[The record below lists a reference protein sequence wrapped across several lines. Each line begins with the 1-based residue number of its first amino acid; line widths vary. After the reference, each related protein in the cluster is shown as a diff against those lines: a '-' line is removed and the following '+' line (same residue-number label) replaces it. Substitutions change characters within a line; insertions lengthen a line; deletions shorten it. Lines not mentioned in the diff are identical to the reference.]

1 MSSAAHCNPSTL
13 RYNKIMKIVIKKSV
27 ASLGVVGDTREV
39 KGGYAM
45 NWLIPSGLAVQ
56 YGTSEAK
63 EILQE
68 KMLQHQKV
76 EKVPKPVAKVKK
88 SVKRSEI
95 KTHKDDKKIKQIR
108 K

>member
-1 MSSAAHCNPSTL
+1 
-13 RYNKIMKIVIKKSV
+13 MKIVLKKSV
-27 ASLGVVGDTREV
+27 VNLGGVGDIREV
-39 KGGYAM
+39 KGGYAT

-56 YGTSEAK
+56 HGTSEAK
-63 EILQE
+63 EIVKE
-68 KMLQHQKV
+68 KMFQRQKA
-76 EKVPKPVAKVKK
+76 EKAPKPVAKVKK